1 MGKVLKRDL
10 NNLKFYI
17 AEKERL
23 LKEIE
28 NYSDQID
35 YGYKSLSYDE
45 VYAKS
50 FDKNKTLNIV
60 IHNDRVMNILKKR
73 EKSLMVV
80 IIKLENI
87 IKKID
92 DPELRSI
99 VELRAVYGK
108 TWERIGEDMNMERT
122 TVSKKYNKF
131 LEE

>member
-1 MGKVLKRDL
+1 MGKILKRDL

-28 NYSDQID
+28 KYNDQID

-45 VYAKS
+45 VYSKS
-50 FDKNKTLNIV
+50 VNKDAIINLV
-60 IHNDRVMNILKKR
+60 IHNERVLKIIKKR
-73 EKSLMVV
+73 EKSLSVI

-87 IKKID
+87 IKKIEN
-92 DPELRSI
+92 PEIRSI

-108 TWERIGEDMNMERT
+108 TWEQIGEEMHMDKSVAFR
-122 TVSKKYNKF
+122 KYKAF
-131 LEE
+131 IEE

>member
-28 NYSDQID
+28 AYNGQID

-50 FDKNKTLNIV
+50 VSKDTTINLV
-60 IHNDRVMNILKKR
+60 IHNERVMKILKKR
-73 EKSLMVV
+73 EKYLSVV

-87 IKKID
+87 IKKIEN
-92 DPELRSI
+92 PEIRSI

-108 TWERIGEDMNMERT
+108 TWEQIGEEMHMERT
-122 TVSKKYNKF
+122 TVAKKYKVFIDN
-131 LEE
+131 